1 MSSIDN
7 EDVST
12 DLIES
17 EQISDVVNADSAA
30 ASTPSSSSE
39 QQQLQQQ
46 QQQEQQPPKK
56 RKVEGEQS
64 LAFHD

>member
-1 MSSIDN
+1 MSSNDN
-7 EDVST
+7 EEVST

-17 EQISDVVNADSAA
+17 EQILDVVNADSAA

-39 QQQLQQQ
+39 QLQQ

-64 LAFHD
+64 LVFHD